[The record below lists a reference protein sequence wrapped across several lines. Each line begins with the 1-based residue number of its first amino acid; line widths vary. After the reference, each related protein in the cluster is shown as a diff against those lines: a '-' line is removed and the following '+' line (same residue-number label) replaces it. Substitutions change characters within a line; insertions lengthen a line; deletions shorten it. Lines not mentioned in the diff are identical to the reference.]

1 MVNMNGATTG
11 GSNTQMPSAATD
23 PTATQGA
30 TNTNVAAP
38 NPYSSMTG
46 DAALTQMVTLDA
58 ARQPV
63 VEPEDVKA
71 FQALPLAEQQRLL
84 AKWMSDASA
93 SGDPE
98 RLLATLHL
106 VAGLASSETHAAV
119 AAQFQTLSAQLAAVD
134 VAHQPSGVLAPNVR
148 AASDR
153 VKAGVV
159 NGADAALL
167 SDPANVADLSPE
179 VRGKLMVYYVQRDNP
194 DQVRLLIEASPS
206 RAHVDTALVVVA
218 DTARAAGAHSAYGG
232 KMWMVERVGNEV
244 EFNRS
249 IGRVG
254 DMRVSPQAAAATN
267 LFAASSARAPAP
279 GSPTIASESAA
290 RGPAT
295 SQPATSQPANA
306 ATTDTAAQAED
317 NTLKMMSHAEG
328 MQKLQAEHARVSA
341 DGQISYDEMLLLM
354 RTAAD
359 PEGFIQQFRSGDPVL
374 MKKLAKNDAILSMI
388 KDRLGQ
394 QNFMRDTML
403 AIQDDEISRR
413 KKLADSLGKV

>member
-1 MVNMNGATTG
+1 MNNMNATTG
-11 GSNTQMPSAATD
+11 GSNTQVPSAATD

-46 DAALTQMVTLDA
+46 DAALSQMVTLDA

-63 VEPEDVKA
+63 VKPEDVKA

-106 VAGLASSETHAAV
+106 VAGLTSSETHAAV

-134 VAHQPSGVLAPNVR
+134 VAHQPSGVMAPNVR

-179 VRGKLMVYYVQRDNP
+179 VRGKLMVYYVRRDNP

-254 DMRVSPQAAAATN
+254 DMQVSPQASGATT

-279 GSPTIASESAA
+279 G
-290 RGPAT
+290 PADA
-295 SQPATSQPANA
+295 PAPGDS
-306 ATTDTAAQAED
+306 AAQAED
-317 NTLKMMSHAEG
+317 STLKMMSDAEA

-374 MKKLAKNDAILSMI
+374 MKKLKNNDALLSMI